1 MDERVLNAMLS
12 DKFLACMVI
21 FVYILGAFR
30 KFQIL
35 IFTSGLIYLYR
46 KSDSFSAFY
55 KEQKKEVDES
65 KIPVQEK
72 ALAMN

>member
-1 MDERVLNAMLS
+1 MDGRVLNAMLS

-35 IFTSGLIYLYR
+35 IFTSAFIYFYR

-55 KEQKKEVDES
+55 REQKKELDES
-65 KIPVQEK
+65 EIPVQEK